1 VTYGVIDPKTFLRK
15 NAVPNLDIV
24 GKSRIY
30 ARLQVV
36 PLVRVLPPRSYLQVF
51 SSARIRP
58 ATRGIFPE
66 KEIQCGADE
75 SNRAFC
81 DT

>member
-1 VTYGVIDPKTFLRK
+1 MTYVVIGPKTFRRK
-15 NAVPNLDIV
+15 NAAPNLDIV

-36 PLVRVLPPRSYLQVF
+36 PLVRVLPPRVIYRSLAALE
-51 SSARIRP
+51 SGPLP
-58 ATRGIFPE
+58 AGIFPE
-66 KEIQCGADE
+66 KEIKCGADV
-75 SNRAFC
+75 SNRTFC